1 MSAPKDIYFANEA
14 REKMMV
20 GVDLLANSVK
30 ITLGPKGSNVN
41 IDRISSDPHITKDGV
56 TVARSIFLADRIAN
70 MGCSGV
76 RQASMKT
83 SDIAGDGTTTSTV
96 LAQAILREG
105 MKAIA
110 AGINAMDLKRGID
123 MAVEA
128 VVEDLKAHSRPI
140 EGSDDLFKVAK
151 ISANGDENI
160 ANMLTYAFTN
170 VGYDGFVNVIQG
182 KRTVTDVE
190 LVNGI
195 SFNNGYISPSFVN
208 KENHTCEFENVSIF
222 LYEQSLVQAHKMKMI
237 LESALTLNRPL
248 LIVADDVHGGAI
260 AVQNLNI
267 SKNFFKSCSVRA
279 PSFRENRTQLLEDIA
294 LITGSTLIKI
304 EEGKVLE
311 KHVTPALFG
320 SASKVIVSK
329 DTTTIIGGNGDADA
343 IKAKGDELN
352 ALLASIESGHD
363 INEEYRNHIRERV
376 SNFKS
381 TALIR
386 VGGTTEAEMK
396 ERYDRFDDALNA
408 TKAAIAEGVLPGGG
422 IALLKSIPCLDAL
435 TPINSDVEAGIR
447 IIRKALTVPCAQIA
461 ENAGIRGVVENLN
474 DARYN
479 EYNYGYDAQL
489 NSYCDMMQAGIIDP
503 TKVVRAGLENAASIA
518 GLMLTTGAIVSYADF
533 QVQPP
538 LPMM

>member
-30 ITLGPKGSNVN
+30 ITLGPKGQNVN

-56 TVARSIFLADRIAN
+56 TVARNIFLADRVAN

-83 SDIAGDGTTTSTV
+83 SDNAGDGTTTSTV

-128 VVEDLKAHSRPI
+128 VLKDLTAHSRPI
-140 EGSDDLFKVAK
+140 EGEFDLFKVAK
-151 ISANGDENI
+151 ISANGDDNI
-160 ANMLTYAFTN
+160 ADMLTYAFTN

-182 KRTVTDVE
+182 KRTTTDVE

-222 LYEQSLVQAHKMKMI
+222 LYEQSLVQANKMKMV
-237 LESALTLNRPL
+237 LESALTLSRPL

-260 AVQNLNI
+260 AVQNVNI

-311 KHVTPALFG
+311 KNVTPAIFG

-329 DTTTIIGGNGDADA
+329 DKTTIIGGRGNEEA
-343 IKAKGDELN
+343 IKAKCDELN
-352 ALLASIESGHD
+352 ALLESIESGHD
-363 INEEYRNHIRERV
+363 INEEYRNHVRERV

-435 TPINSDVEAGIR
+435 NPINSDVEAGIR

-461 ENAGIRGVVENLN
+461 ENAGIRGVVENLM
-474 DARYN
+474 DARDTGYN
-479 EYNYGYDAQL
+479 HGYDAQL
-489 NSYCDMMQAGIIDP
+489 NKYCDMMEAGIMDP

-538 LPMM
+538 LSMI

>member
-30 ITLGPKGSNVN
+30 ITLGPKGQNVN

-56 TVARSIFLADRIAN
+56 TVARNIFLADRVAN

-83 SDIAGDGTTTSTV
+83 SDNAGDGTTTSTV

-128 VVEDLKAHSRPI
+128 VLKDLTAHSRPI
-140 EGSDDLFKVAK
+140 EGEFDLFKVAK
-151 ISANGDENI
+151 ISANGDDNI
-160 ANMLTYAFTN
+160 ADMLTYAFTN

-182 KRTVTDVE
+182 KRTTTDVE

-222 LYEQSLVQAHKMKMI
+222 LYEQSLVQANKMKMV
-237 LESALTLNRPL
+237 LESALTLSRPL

-260 AVQNLNI
+260 AVQNVNI

-311 KHVTPALFG
+311 KNVTPAIFG

-329 DTTTIIGGNGDADA
+329 DKTTIIGGRGNEEA
-343 IKAKGDELN
+343 IKAKCDELN
-352 ALLASIESGHD
+352 ALLESIESGHD
-363 INEEYRNHIRERV
+363 INEEYRNHVRERV

-461 ENAGIRGVVENLN
+461 ENAGIRGVVENLM
-474 DARYN
+474 DARDTGYN
-479 EYNYGYDAQL
+479 HGYDAQL
-489 NSYCDMMQAGIIDP
+489 NKYCDMMEAGIMDP